1 MGAYKGV
8 IGLLLNLLPVAV
20 PPCHTAFIRAEV
32 FYFPTDWLHHDL
44 TAVLASFATVEFRV
58 AANMSADGAGRD
70 THGQGD
76 FGAALSLLEQL
87 VDNFDVLFFH
97 DYSFC
102 YKKKRESS
110 PKEPLSLQM
119 DYSSASAMGVPL
131 TFSIFTASGS
141 TSLASTRS
149 VVTKAT

>member
-1 MGAYKGV
+1 M
-8 IGLLLNLLPVAV
+8 
-20 PPCHTAFIRAEV
+20 
-32 FYFPTDWLHHDL
+32 FYFPTNWLNHDL
-44 TAVLASFATVEFRV
+44 TTVPARFAAVKLRV
-58 AANMSADGAGRD
+58 TANMGADGTGWDAQ
-70 THGQGD
+70 HQGD
-76 FGAALSLLEQL
+76 FSGVLSLLEHL
-87 VDNFDVLFFH
+87 IDDFDVLLFH

-119 DYSSASAMGVPL
+119 DYSSASDAGVPL

>member
-1 MGAYKGV
+1 M
-8 IGLLLNLLPVAV
+8 
-20 PPCHTAFIRAEV
+20 
-32 FYFPTDWLHHDL
+32 FYFPTHGLCHDF
-44 TAVLASFATVEFRV
+44 AAIPARLAAIEFGV
-58 AANMSADGAGRD
+58 AANMGTDGAGRD

-119 DYSSASAMGVPL
+119 DYSSASATGVPL

>member
-1 MGAYKGV
+1 MFDLPTH
-8 IGLLLNLLPVAV
+8 GLCHNLTTV
-20 PPCHTAFIRAEV
+20 PAR
-32 FYFPTDWLHHDL
+32 
-44 TAVLASFATVEFRV
+44 LAAVEFRV
-58 AANMSADGAGRD
+58 AANVGTDGTGRD
-70 THGQGD
+70 AQHQGD
-76 FGAALSLLEQL
+76 FGGVLPLLEHL
-87 VDNFDVLFFH
+87 VNDFDVLLFH

-102 YKKKRESS
+102 YTKKRESS

-119 DYSSASAMGVPL
+119 DYSSVYATGVPL